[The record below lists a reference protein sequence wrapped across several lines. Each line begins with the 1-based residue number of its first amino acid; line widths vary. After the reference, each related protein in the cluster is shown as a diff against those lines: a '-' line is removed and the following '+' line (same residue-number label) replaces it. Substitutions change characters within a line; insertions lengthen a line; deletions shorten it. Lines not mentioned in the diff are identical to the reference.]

1 MFVLFLTWNQVT
13 YQSIILINLYLDIDD
28 VNKALGELHDDLEL
42 KVPTRE
48 FKEALSE

>member
-1 MFVLFLTWNQVT
+1 MKSSNLP
-13 YQSIILINLYLDIDD
+13 INYFNLSLSLDIDD